1 VLLADADSDGHHIT
15 TLLLTF
21 FYRHLPR
28 LIAEGR
34 LFIAVPPLFRVDIG
48 KETHWAATE
57 EDRVRI
63 LKDVPDSKKVEVTRF
78 KGLGEMMPKTLWETT
93 LDPATRRMLR
103 VEINDQ
109 LETDRVMSDLMGK
122 DPSARFRFIM
132 ERAEDAEEVDV

>member
-1 VLLADADSDGHHIT
+1 M
-15 TLLLTF
+15 
-21 FYRHLPR
+21 
-28 LIAEGR
+28 
-34 LFIAVPPLFRVDIG
+34 
-48 KETHWAATE
+48 
-57 EDRVRI
+57 RI
-63 LKDVPDSKKVEVTRF
+63 LKGVPESKKVEVTRF